1 MSQVLFRAKWT
12 IAQEIALR
20 NCFQE
25 EGQYIYV
32 ILVKGEHMQ
41 SRTYIFFKKVSA
53 SPVAVNASHEEWMS
67 P

>member
-1 MSQVLFRAKWT
+1 MTVVSQVLFRAKWT

-32 ILVKGEHMQ
+32 ILVKGSTVQ
-41 SRTYIFFKKVSA
+41 SSTYFLHNVSA
-53 SPVAVNASHEEWMS
+53 SLLLPL
-67 P
+67 